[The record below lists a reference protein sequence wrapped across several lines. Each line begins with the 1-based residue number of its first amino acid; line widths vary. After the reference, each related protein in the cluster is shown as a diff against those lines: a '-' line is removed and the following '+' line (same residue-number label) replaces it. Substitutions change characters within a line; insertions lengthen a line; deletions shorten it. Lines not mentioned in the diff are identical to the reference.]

1 MQVTS
6 ATVSGPTVPQ
16 TAEAKPGA
24 GLVEALSPGQSS
36 LIQSGAKSGRGDDS
50 SLGGTHTE
58 LGKSFDAPSKLGAIK
73 IIDQNIKLTAGL
85 DEMIE
90 SPAVSIQSPIL
101 SPMIT
106 HESRGPVPDVATFGG
121 TPSSKAEQ
129 GVLSVSDLELPK
141 FQAVK

>member
-36 LIQSGAKSGRGDDS
+36 LIQSGAKSGCGS

-73 IIDQNIKLTAGL
+73 IID
-85 DEMIE
+85 
-90 SPAVSIQSPIL
+90 
-101 SPMIT
+101 
-106 HESRGPVPDVATFGG
+106 
-121 TPSSKAEQ
+121 
-129 GVLSVSDLELPK
+129 
-141 FQAVK
+141 